1 MELARRFA
9 LAVVVVLLAASTA
22 CGGDEAGSGRAPV
35 VLAGQSFTEADIVNQ
50 LYAQLLEK
58 AGFRARIKK
67 VGARQLYLGPLGK
80 GAVQLAADNLSAT
93 TEQLNRDAHGPDAAP
108 VASADVDATHAKLTE
123 LGKDAGIT
131 PLDPTRAE
139 DGIAFAV
146 TRQYAAQHHLK
157 TLSDLGRLGRPIA
170 LAAGTPCAE
179 RDDCAKGLQ
188 SVYGIK
194 LSRVEP
200 LLSGSS
206 DTLDA
211 LRRGQVQ
218 LAQVTTTDGSLAGL
232 GVVTLRDDKS
242 WQRAENLVPLL
253 NTAWLDRHPRARPI
267 LNRLANVLT
276 TADLARLNG
285 QVDVSGRSPREVAQA
300 YLESKGLL

>member
-1 MELARRFA
+1 MKHARRFA
-9 LAVVVVLLAASTA
+9 LAVVALLLAATSA
-22 CGGDEAGSGRAPV
+22 CGGEKAETGRDPV
-35 VLAGQSFTEADIVNQ
+35 VIAGQSFTESDIVNQ
-50 LYAQLLEK
+50 LYAQLLDK

-67 VGARQLYLGPLGK
+67 VGARQLYLDPLGK
-80 GAVQLAADNLSAT
+80 GSVQLAADTLSAT
-93 TEQLNRDAHGPDAAP
+93 TEQLNRDAHGKDAAP
-108 VASADVDATHAKLTE
+108 VASADVAATHAKLTE
-123 LGKDAGIT
+123 LGKEAGIT
-131 PLDPTRAE
+131 PLEPTRAE

-146 TRQYAAQHHLK
+146 TRQYAAQHHLE
-157 TLSDLGRLGRPIA
+157 TLSDLGRLGRPVA

-179 RDDCAKGLQ
+179 RDDCARGLQ
-188 SVYGIK
+188 SVYGIE

-218 LAQVTTTDGSLAGL
+218 LAQVTSTDGSLAGL
-232 GVVTLRDDKS
+232 GVVTLRDDRS
-242 WQRAENLVPLL
+242 WQRAENLLPLV
-253 NTAWLDRHPRARPI
+253 NTDWLERHPRARPV
-267 LNRLANVLT
+267 LDGLATVLT

>member
-1 MELARRFA
+1 M
-9 LAVVVVLLAASTA
+9 
-22 CGGDEAGSGRAPV
+22 
-35 VLAGQSFTEADIVNQ
+35 
-50 LYAQLLEK
+50 
-58 AGFRARIKK
+58 
-67 VGARQLYLGPLGK
+67 
-80 GAVQLAADNLSAT
+80 QLAADTLSAT
-93 TEQLNRDAHGPDAAP
+93 TEQLNRDVHGADAAP
-108 VASADVDATHAKLTE
+108 VATADVAATHAKLID
-123 LGKDAGIT
+123 LGGDAGIT
-131 PLDPTRAE
+131 PLAPTRAE

-146 TRQYAAQHHLK
+146 TRQYAAQHHLQ
-157 TLSDLGRLGRPIA
+157 TLSDLGRRGRPVA

-211 LRRGQVQ
+211 LRGGQVQ
-218 LAQVTTTDGSLAGL
+218 LAQVTSTDGSLAGL

-242 WQRAENLVPLL
+242 WQRAENLVPLV
-253 NTAWLDRHPRARPI
+253 NTAWLKRHPSARPV
-267 LNRLANVLT
+267 LNRLAKVLT

-300 YLESKGLL
+300 YLVAKGLL